1 VIEPPEFT
9 WLTRGSLPMG
19 SGAPMLNAVEG
30 VEFPSHDFMRA
41 VFALKPGE
49 VGVAANG
56 PQTTV
61 YVARIAAESPDEE
74 TRRQLFAEGGVT
86 GEMNFLARVELQT
99 FFSQWYRDLE
109 QEMKLHWNRPPQ
121 GMQMVE

>member
-1 VIEPPEFT
+1 
-9 WLTRGSLPMG
+9 
-19 SGAPMLNAVEG
+19 MLNAVEG